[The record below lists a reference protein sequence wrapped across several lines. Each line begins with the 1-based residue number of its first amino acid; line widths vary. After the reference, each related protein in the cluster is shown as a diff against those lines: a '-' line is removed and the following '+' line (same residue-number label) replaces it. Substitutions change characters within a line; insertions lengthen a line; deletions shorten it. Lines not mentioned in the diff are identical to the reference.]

1 MHTPERILLGG
12 HAIPVRRHTKMHCVA
27 NGVTVQEFVY
37 AKLNKAV
44 HGCDCGACTECTM
57 AGYRKMR
64 DK

>member
-1 MHTPERILLGG
+1 MSDLKIFSVWLPESFIQEM
-12 HAIPVRRHTKMHCVA
+12 KMHCVA

-37 AKLNKAV
+37 AKLNEAV